1 MAGESGSASHQFPA
15 KQAGQGSINNQAGQ
29 AFLADLW
36 HPAFWTLL
44 VLRFSVK
51 IEPDANPGSGDIF
64 AVIFRTL
71 PCA

>member
-29 AFLADLW
+29 ALLADLW
-36 HPAFWTLL
+36 RPAFWTLL

-51 IEPDANPGSGDIF
+51 IEPDANLGSGDIF